1 MKRLAQYN
9 GGMRSG
15 IYKYLI
21 ENDVELEQAVEE
33 ACTDMGMSVK
43 DHGYGLD
50 DVPKN
55 YPYIALIH
63 PDNEYSRIDYAF
75 VEIADF
81 TDNSEEGTLQMLL
94 NATYNDTTM
103 APWIERIRNAQRR
116 GDLEVDFNDL
126 DDASNP
132 SNERSVNDHQIEY
145 IRQKGYTVR
154 WEKYPRSYIVSGW

>member
-21 ENDVELEQAVEE
+21 ENDVELKQAVEE
-33 ACTDMGMSVK
+33 VCTDVGMVVT

-63 PDNEYSRIDYAF
+63 PDDEYSRIDYAF
-75 VEIADF
+75 VAIADF

-103 APWIERIRNAQRR
+103 APWIARLQDAQKR
-116 GDLEVDFNDL
+116 GDNYFTFDDL
-126 DDASNP
+126 DDAQNP
-132 SNERSVNDHQIEY
+132 DNDRAVNDHQIEFL
-145 IRQKGYTVR
+145 RQKGYRVE
-154 WEKYPRSYIVSGW
+154 WQKYPRSYDVSGW